1 MHFIAFIACVA
12 ARTKQI
18 FIPFAAELRS
28 TIVEERIIVALIV
41 MLLTL
46 KAMKSKGNEIAS
58 CEKATKLFL
67 GLYKKLLK
75 PYNNDL

>member
-18 FIPFAAELRS
+18 FIPFATELRS

-46 KAMKSKGNEIAS
+46 KGMKRRESEIGS
-58 CEKATKLFL
+58 SEKATKVVSWPLQ
-67 GLYKKLLK
+67 KLLK